1 MRIDWKRAYRLSVL
15 LSSGGIAA
23 GIFQSFALINWSDL
37 WTNFLS
43 LFFSSLVRALLT
55 GATTGLFA

>member
-37 WTNFLS
+37 WANFLT
-43 LFFSSLVRALLT
+43 LFFSSLVRVLLT
-55 GATTGLFA
+55 GTTTQLFA